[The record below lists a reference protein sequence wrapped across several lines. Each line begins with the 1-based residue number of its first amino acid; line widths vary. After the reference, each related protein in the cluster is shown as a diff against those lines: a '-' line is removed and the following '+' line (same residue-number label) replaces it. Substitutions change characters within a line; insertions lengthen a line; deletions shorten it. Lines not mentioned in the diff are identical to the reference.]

1 MARKKNLER
10 AIVLGLILSTG
21 VYGTALAEVSITN
34 TIRGDSLNDTYNQN
48 VTATANNDS
57 AIDIDDDKVELITR
71 DPIENEKGTI
81 TLNANKY
88 GVRLNGQGSVTLD
101 SIDDNVIIVTL
112 VGTSSDENDADGIN
126 ATNKASGLISFTAKN
141 NSITTTGNGTDG
153 IYTDSNNKTQIT
165 FTATNGSNEITA
177 GNNGIDHRWIIILL

>member
-10 AIVLGLILSTG
+10 AIMLGLILSTG

-88 GVRLNGQGSVTLD
+88 GVRLN
-101 SIDDNVIIVTL
+101 
-112 VGTSSDENDADGIN
+112 
-126 ATNKASGLISFTAKN
+126 
-141 NSITTTGNGTDG
+141 
-153 IYTDSNNKTQIT
+153 
-165 FTATNGSNEITA
+165 
-177 GNNGIDHRWIIILL
+177 